1 MKIRHLINLTVCLGV
16 LAAPAVALAGRHRG
30 KGVTPEKKQG
40 RPGQVLKQY
49 DTNRNHKIDGEE
61 RDALRKAFASDT
73 SLKVFDTNGDGQLD
87 NREID
92 SIKAK
97 KHAAKGAK
105 GLGKSDKRK
114 KNKIF

>member
-1 MKIRHLINLTVCLGV
+1 MKIRHLINLTVCLAV
-16 LAAPAVALAGRHRG
+16 LAAPAAALAGRHRA
-30 KGVTPEKKQG
+30 KGVTAENKQG

-49 DTNRNHKIDGEE
+49 DTNRNHKIDGGE
-61 RDALRKAFASDT
+61 RDALRKAFASNT
-73 SLKVFDTNGDGQLD
+73 ALKALDTNGDGQLD

-97 KHAAKGAK
+97 KHATKGSAKA
-105 GLGKSDKRK
+105 DKRK

>member
-1 MKIRHLINLTVCLGV
+1 M
-16 LAAPAVALAGRHRG
+16 
-30 KGVTPEKKQG
+30 TPEKKQG

-49 DTNRNHKIDGEE
+49 DTNRNHKIAGGE

-73 SLKVFDTNGDGQLD
+73 ALKVFDTNGDGQLD

-97 KHAAKGAK
+97 KHQKHAAKSSDKA
-105 GLGKSDKRK
+105 DKRK
-114 KNKIF
+114 KNKVF